1 MKRAYSI
8 VYLTIFLYTPTIAQ
22 QTISY
27 PLDNHGRIQAEKYP
41 DSIAISYT
49 YDAVGNI
56 KTKTIENP
64 CYDRPKP
71 VISIAGSQTLC
82 KGDSVMLTVLST
94 LPSSWS
100 TGDSSKSI
108 FVKSNGNYIVTTKGT
123 LNCYKASNPIT
134 IKVTPIDI
142 AINGRNDV
150 APRSSHPYQVQYTKG
165 SIYLWLADNGDI
177 DTGNGTSN
185 VIVRWNDTD
194 TSGLLKVI
202 EITSLGCFGDT
213 TYFPTIIG
221 APYMD
226 VNPPLL
232 QYNSNIGTKAAWVTS
247 NDNWTVTSNQ
257 PWITVSK
264 SGSAGNDTVYAT
276 VTKNYSATA
285 RSASLTFTADT
296 IIEMVIISQEAGD
309 PVSEHIPTEIP
320 ISIYPNPTRG
330 HCTISYGST
339 EGLKKVQIHNM
350 IGAKIKTVHS
360 ITKETQLDLSQLPK
374 GLYIIEI
381 MTERGIQTFK
391 LLIE

>member
-1 MKRAYSI
+1 MRRLSYIILFSLQSFAVYSQH
-8 VYLTIFLYTPTIAQ
+8 TLY
-22 QTISY
+22 Y
-27 PLDNHGRIQAEKYP
+27 PLDNHGRIQEEKYP

-142 AINGRNDV
+142 VINGRNDV

-257 PWITVSK
+257 PWVTVSK
-264 SGSAGNDTVYAT
+264 SGSAGNDTIYAT

-309 PVSEHIPTEIP
+309 PVATNTISNNPSV
-320 ISIYPNPTRG
+320 SIYPNPTNG
-330 HCTISYGST
+330 QCTISFIEMSGMKLIEVYD
-339 EGLKKVQIHNM
+339 M
-350 IGAKIKTVHS
+350 IGTLVKKTR
-360 ITKETQLDLSQLPK
+360 TRENDFNLDLS
-374 GLYIIEI
+374 GNSSGIYIVTIT
-381 MTERGIQTFK
+381 TEKKTVTSK
-391 LLIE
+391 LLLE